1 VSGEA
6 RPRMV
11 ILAGPNGAGKTTFSR
26 TLLEGENGRLLFL
39 NADIEARNLLP
50 GDVSSVAV
58 PAGRIVLEKMKEN
71 LRELRS
77 FAIETTLSGRIHLK
91 YVIGAVSAG
100 WQVDLNFLWLDSVEL
115 AHQRVA
121 ARVAAGGHDI
131 PGSVISRRYF
141 RGMQMLAVYCKEVS
155 MWTIFDNSDKESAI
169 VASGS
174 KNEIK
179 IENNE
184 KFQEIKKYWKEASHD
199 TQS

>member
-1 VSGEA
+1 MTGEA
-6 RPRMV
+6 RPRML

-26 TLLEGENGRLLFL
+26 TLLEGETGRLQFL
-39 NADIEARNLLP
+39 NADIEARNLSP

-77 FAIETTLSGRIHLK
+77 FAVETTLSGRVHLK
-91 YVIGAVSAG
+91 YVIDAVNAG

-121 ARVAAGGHDI
+121 VRVATGGHDI
-131 PGSVISRRYF
+131 PGKVISRRYF
-141 RGMQMLAVYCKEVS
+141 RGMQMLPIYCKEVS
-155 MWTIFDNSDKESAI
+155 RWTIFDNSGRESAI

-174 KNEIK
+174 KSETKIEKNEI
-179 IENNE
+179 
-184 KFQEIKKYWKEASHD
+184 FQEIKKYWKEDFA
-199 TQS
+199 

>member
-1 VSGEA
+1 
-6 RPRMV
+6 
-11 ILAGPNGAGKTTFSR
+11 
-26 TLLEGENGRLLFL
+26 
-39 NADIEARNLLP
+39 
-50 GDVSSVAV
+50 
-58 PAGRIVLEKMKEN
+58 MKEN

-141 RGMQMLAVYCKEVS
+141 RGMQMLPVYCKEVF

>member
-1 VSGEA
+1 MSGEGQ
-6 RPRMV
+6 PRML

-100 WQVDLNFLWLDSVEL
+100 WQVDLNFLWLDSAEL

-141 RGMQMLAVYCKEVS
+141 RGMQMLPVYCKEVS

-179 IENNE
+179 IESNE

>member
-1 VSGEA
+1 MSGEA